1 MSARPAVP
9 KGARTAAEGEAPVST
24 PHTQAAALQEDPRFA
39 LGRSIGMAA
48 FTWGYPLVEMVRTC
62 RLQTTEHDA
71 RAVTW
76 RAAIDRV
83 HHARHPA
90 TAQDRDVVTPAND
103 LLYTT
108 AWINLASGPRL
119 LHVPSVRAHHG
130 RYCVLALYDAWTN
143 NFANPGA
150 RTSPPEG
157 ETVLLCGPGTPR
169 DTPDM
174 AWPEGVRVVES
185 PTDLVWLVARV
196 VVGEADDLP
205 AARALQATIRL
216 ECPAGTDSGQL
227 PACVAQWHGEPLE
240 TMAALEARPD
250 DSEQIATAFFT
261 NLCRS
266 LADAPPGVEER
277 GLAAWFTSA
286 QLVAGNAFDWQLL
299 EPALRAGLH
308 QGMLDAVALLLRNS
322 RSRIARPWAIG
333 WGIGV
338 YGHNY
343 LVRALT
349 AYKGLGALANS
360 EAIYAMGDFDG
371 DKQPL
376 HGSKDYVLRFAAG
389 DLPPVDAFWSIT
401 LYAADR
407 FLHPNAI
414 ARFAIGDRTEG
425 LRYDP
430 DGGLTLRIG
439 HHAPSSGSSNWL
451 PAPQG
456 GFYLVLRMYSPRP
469 DVRSWRTPPL
479 QVATA

>member
-1 MSARPAVP
+1 MNTPQARSDA
-9 KGARTAAEGEAPVST
+9 
-24 PHTQAAALQEDPRFA
+24 QQEDPRFA

-48 FTWGYPLVEMVRTC
+48 FTWGYPLVETARTC
-62 RLQTTEHDA
+62 RLQTLA
-71 RAVTW
+71 REGDAVTW

-83 HHARHPA
+83 HHARHAA
-90 TAQDRDVVTPAND
+90 TAEDRDVVTPAND

-108 AWINLASGPRL
+108 GWINLANGPRR
-119 LHVPSVRAHHG
+119 LHVPPVREHHG
-130 RYCVLALYDAWTN
+130 RYFVLALYDAWTN

-157 ETVLLCGPGTPR
+157 ETLLLVGPGTPR
-169 DTPDM
+169 DA
-174 AWPEGVRVVES
+174 AWPQDVRVVES
-185 PTDLVWLVARV
+185 PTNLVWLIARV
-196 VVGEADDLP
+196 VVGEGDDVAP
-205 AARALQATIRL
+205 ARALQAAIHL
-216 ECPAGTDSGQL
+216 ECPAGTDSGRL
-227 PACVAQWHGEPLE
+227 PIGVARWHGEPLE
-240 TMAALEARPD
+240 TMAALQDRPE
-250 DSEQIATAFFT
+250 DSEQVAAAFFT
-261 NLCRS
+261 NLCHS
-266 LADAPPGVEER
+266 LADAPPAVEER
-277 GLAAWFTSA
+277 GLAAWFASA
-286 QLVAGNAFDWQLL
+286 QIVPGAAFDWQLL

-308 QGMLDAVALLLRNS
+308 QGLLDAVALLLRNS

-360 EAIYAMGDFDG
+360 EAVYAMGDFDG

-407 FLHPNAI
+407 FLYPNAI
-414 ARFAIGDRTEG
+414 ARFAIGDRTQG
-425 LRYDP
+425 LQYDP

-439 HHAPSSGSSNWL
+439 HQAPASGSRNWL
-451 PAPQG
+451 PAPRD
-456 GFYLVLRMYSPRP
+456 GFYVVLRMYSPRP
-469 DVRSWRTPPL
+469 DARSWRIPPL